1 MRAFL
6 FLRVFIK
13 GNMDTN
19 RYEHLLVNTL
29 TGILDEQREK
39 TRTEPKF
46 KNGQTVIIKPDYSE
60 PRISKYALV
69 EIDGR
74 QVMIRKY
81 ETSNDNL
88 IIYTM
93 ENDIIV
99 YPQHKIKIICDYN
112 TQYLTGVI
120 DSAYLVLLSKH
131 IYRVFVKINEYDA
144 HMLVAEDRIEEI
156 HL

>member
-1 MRAFL
+1 
-6 FLRVFIK
+6 
-13 GNMDTN
+13 MDIN
-19 RYEHLLVNTL
+19 RYERLLVNSL

-60 PRISKYALV
+60 PRITKYALV

-74 QVMIRKY
+74 RVMIRKY

-99 YPQHKIKIICDYN
+99 YPKDKIKIICDYN

-120 DSAYLVLLSKH
+120 DSVYLVLLSKH

-144 HMLVAEDRIEEI
+144 DILVAEDRIEEVN
-156 HL
+156 L

>member
-1 MRAFL
+1 
-6 FLRVFIK
+6 
-13 GNMDTN
+13 
-19 RYEHLLVNTL
+19 
-29 TGILDEQREK
+29 
-39 TRTEPKF
+39 
-46 KNGQTVIIKPDYSE
+46 
-60 PRISKYALV
+60 
-69 EIDGR
+69 
-74 QVMIRKY
+74 MIRKY

>member
-13 GNMDTN
+13 ENMDIN
-19 RYEHLLVNTL
+19 RYERLLVNSL

-60 PRISKYALV
+60 PRITKYALV

-74 QVMIRKY
+74 RVMIRKY

-99 YPQHKIKIICDYN
+99 YPKDKIKIICDYN

-120 DSAYLVLLSKH
+120 DSVYLVLLSKH

-144 HMLVAEDRIEEI
+144 DILVAEDRIEEVN
-156 HL
+156 L